1 MDELYKLV
9 STKTGLPHD
18 QAKMAVDTVIDFIK
32 KKLPAPVAAQIDM
45 ALAGQTDLGAA
56 GDLLGGLFGGNK

>member
-32 KKLPAPVAAQIDM
+32 KKLPAPVAAQIDA
-45 ALAGQTDLGAA
+45 ALGGQSDLGAA
-56 GDLLGGLFGGNK
+56 GDLLGGLFGGKK

>member
-32 KKLPAPVAAQIDM
+32 KKLPAPVAAQIDA

-56 GDLLGGLFGGNK
+56 GDLLGGLFSGKK